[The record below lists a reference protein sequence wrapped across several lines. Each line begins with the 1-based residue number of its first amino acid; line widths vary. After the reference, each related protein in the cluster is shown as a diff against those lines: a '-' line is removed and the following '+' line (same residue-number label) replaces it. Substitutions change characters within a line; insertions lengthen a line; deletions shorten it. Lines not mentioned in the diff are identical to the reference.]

1 MNFKKIL
8 LEIFIIL
15 FLSIGIG
22 LIYNEAR
29 DKPLDLIGVFDEKT
43 ESLLD
48 AYDEK
53 TITADELYYYITNGE
68 AIIFDA
74 RDNEYYKE
82 GHIPFAISLPIR
94 EFDIIFKTVKGILNQ
109 TKTIII
115 YCSGVDCK
123 DSTDL
128 AKKLYKLNY
137 KNIFVYKGG
146 IIEWKD
152 ELQNR
157 IEMED

>member
-1 MNFKKIL
+1 MIFKRIL
-8 LEIFIIL
+8 FEIFIIL
-15 FLSIGIG
+15 FLSIAIG

-29 DKPLDLIGVFDEKT
+29 DKPLDLIGVFNEKT
-43 ESLLD
+43 ENLIESYE
-48 AYDEK
+48 AK
-53 TITADELYYYITNGE
+53 TIAADELLYYITNGE

-94 EFDIIFKTVKGILNQ
+94 EFDIVFETVKGVLNQ
-109 TKTIII
+109 TKTIIV
-115 YCSGVDCK
+115 YCSGVDCT

-128 AKKLYKLNY
+128 AEKLYKLQY

-146 IIEWKD
+146 IIEWRD

>member
-8 LEIFIIL
+8 IEIFIIL
-15 FLSIGIG
+15 FLSISIG

-29 DKPLDLIGVFDEKT
+29 DKPLDLIGDFDEKT
-43 ESLLD
+43 DSLLE
-48 AYDEK
+48 AYEEK
-53 TITADELYYYITNGE
+53 TITADELFYYISNAE
-68 AIIFDA
+68 AVIFDA

-94 EFDIIFKTVKGILNQ
+94 KFDTVFDTLKGILNQ
-109 TKTIII
+109 TKTIIV
-115 YCSGVDCK
+115 YCSGVDCT

-128 AKKLYKLNY
+128 AEKLYQLKY

-157 IEMED
+157 IEMEE